1 MTRQSILLVG
11 ANGFVGSHVARALVA
26 AGHRVTGFGLPMS
39 VDLMPDLAGLVGM
52 VTGSAEVIA
61 DIESAFDAAVPDVVI
76 WSAGHNANA
85 AGLAATGETD
95 PARAMGVNTIGLFN
109 VLDVARR
116 RGVRRALLT
125 GSLVAFGPAG
135 MYAETHIDETAA
147 PHPTTGYGLSKA
159 MGEQV
164 AQYFIDRYGM
174 EVVTFRLSVVFG
186 PGRWYGG
193 VIAALNALLADAAPG
208 RKDSIQVPAEP
219 FDLVHVKDVA
229 TALRL
234 AVDAGRP
241 LERLYHL
248 NSFTTTYA
256 ELVRAIER
264 QVPGYEVNCTTTP
277 APIVFPL
284 MSFDRIRRDLGYVPA
299 FDVDSAI
306 ADCLAAR

>member
-1 MTRQSILLVG
+1 MGQQSVLLVG

-39 VDLMPDLAGLVGM
+39 VDLMPDLAGQVRM
-52 VTGSAEVIA
+52 VTGSAEVIS
-61 DIESAFDAAVPDVVI
+61 DIESAFDAARPDVVI

-85 AGLAATGETD
+85 SGLAATGETD
-95 PARAMGVNTIGLFN
+95 PAKAMAVNTVGLFN

-116 RGVRRALLT
+116 RGVRRALVT
-125 GSLVAFGPAG
+125 GSLVAFGPAA
-135 MYAETHIDETAA
+135 MYAGTHIDESAEV
-147 PHPTTGYGLSKA
+147 HPTTGYGLSKA

-164 AQYFIDRYGM
+164 AQYFIDRHAM
-174 EVVTFRLSVVFG
+174 EVATFRLAVVFG

-193 VIAALNALLADAAPG
+193 VIAALNALLAGAAPG
-208 RKDSIQVPAEP
+208 RKDTIEVPAEP

-229 TALRL
+229 TALQL

-264 QVPGYEVNCTTTP
+264 QVPGYQVDCTTTP

-284 MSFDRIRRDLGYVPA
+284 MNFDRIRRDLGYTPA
-299 FDVDSAI
+299 YDVDTAI

>member
-1 MTRQSILLVG
+1 MNCQSILLVG
-11 ANGFVGSHVARALVA
+11 ANGFVGSHAARALVA

-39 VDLMPDLAGLVGM
+39 VDLMPDLAGQVKM
-52 VTGSAEVIA
+52 VTGSVEVIPE
-61 DIESAFDAAVPDVVI
+61 IEAAFDAAAPDVVI

-85 AGLAATGETD
+85 AGLAATGEAD
-95 PARAMGVNTIGLFN
+95 PARALAVNTVGLFN
-109 VLDVARR
+109 VLDAARR
-116 RGVRRALLT
+116 RGVRRALVT
-125 GSLVAFGPAG
+125 GSLVAFGPAS
-135 MYAETHIDETAA
+135 MYRESRIDETAES
-147 PHPTTGYGLSKA
+147 HPTTGYGLSKA

-164 AQYFIDRYGM
+164 ARYFIDRHGM

-193 VIAALNALLADAAPG
+193 VIAALNALLASAAPG
-208 RKDSIQVPAEP
+208 RRDSIQVPAEP

-234 AVDAGRP
+234 AVDARQP
-241 LERLYHL
+241 LEPLYHL

-264 QVPGYEVNCTTTP
+264 QVPGYEVACTTAP

-284 MSFDRIRRDLGYVPA
+284 MNFDRIRRDLGYVPA
-299 FDVDSAI
+299 FDVDRAI